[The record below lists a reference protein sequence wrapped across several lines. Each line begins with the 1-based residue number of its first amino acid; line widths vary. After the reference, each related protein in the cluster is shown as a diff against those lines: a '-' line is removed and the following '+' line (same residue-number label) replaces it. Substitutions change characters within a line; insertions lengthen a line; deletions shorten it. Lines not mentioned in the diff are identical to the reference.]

1 MIGFDIEF
9 MKRQLGLQNNE
20 DFKLFSDKFKVVY
33 SDGRVNTKESL
44 KNY

>member
-20 DFKLFSDKFKVVY
+20 EFKLLCDKFKVVH